1 MQLETHEQ
9 EEAAAGSC
17 TGEDDQ
23 RWWVGVQQV
32 LAAGVGCCRR
42 WELVMKK
49 PRVQKMAAS
58 KKMQIKQK
66 GDEGAATLTVREA
79 LEPKNKKHAALWRH
93 TNKKKQQQVAALE
106 KMTSAGGWAC
116 SRCWLQLL
124 STLHSLSGHFRAVL
138 QREGDLSGSIPVSVM
153 AIYDAK
159 LCSLCKSIDP
169 MVEANPLLAVQ
180 LIMKA
185 AARLPGFIV
194 SSEIFSEQ
202 ASFMTQQCW
211 FLQQPNMTRKGDC
224 TSRHGESLWFIECLL
239 SGESCQSDKGSNN
252 GKMDTVG
259 FEMPLVDRNSAMSKV
274 LYFYKNFLHRM
285 LINKMPSGVYKL
297 SREAILAAD
306 LPVAFTTRTNWRGSS
321 PRDLLCT
328 FCRQHH
334 LSEPVFSP
342 INNPLKSLVDSLGSC
357 RRLKVE
363 EPGKE
368 GTEYANGN
376 GVAASDRE
384 LVAPGSTFKFE
395 VKIYSK
401 CQNLIVHC
409 LSKDSYKKQADTVQS
424 TALKLLSWLNTFFKE
439 PDMPLEKLT
448 SSGYALNIR
457 FNRQNFFKEFALCP
471 SVHNVWQRT
480 VTEEIRSLDSDCF
493 NQPCIEQGVGVG
505 LLNIEGQDSGVS
517 PSSGSLVCINYT
529 ISLVRKGEN
538 AKELLESND
547 DFEFEIG
554 TGAVIPQLEAGV
566 IQLSKG
572 QCACLHTELCP
583 EEFILAAAGDSA
595 KTLSLLSSMCCLEFS
610 IILLKVTEPLED
622 RMEQAFFNPPLSKQ
636 QVEYALRHIKES
648 SATTLIDFGCGS
660 GSLLGS
666 LLDYPTAL
674 EKIVGVDIS
683 QKSLIRAAKIL
694 HSKLSSDSDAEL
706 PNTRIGSA
714 FLYERSITDVDSRF
728 DIGTCLEVLGFLFSA
743 RTLRGL
749 LGDAFNGFLLA
760 LPPHFDCTFLAF
772 ILIYSIESEEAEAE
786 DQEAEAP
793 PADQERRSR
802 GGRSRSRGT
811 SGESGVKKQKRKIKK
826 QRHLRW
832 IRSEEAEAED
842 QEAEAPPADQDKQ
855 VFSQWL

>member
-1 MQLETHEQ
+1 METGGSPTVTLKKTNLTPKAIVHQKFGSKACYIVEKVQEMTQNECPGLAIIQKGPPLFRCTLQLPDFSVMSEICKKKRDAEQSAAEKALDKIGFNLETNNL
-9 EEAAAGSC
+9 
-17 TGEDDQ
+17 TN
-23 RWWVGVQQV
+23 VQDPWDNMISR
-32 LAAGVGCCRR
+32 LSY
-42 WELVMKK
+42 LF
-49 PRVQKMAAS
+49 S
-58 KKMQIKQK
+58 
-66 GDEGAATLTVREA
+66 DE
-79 LEPKNKKHAALWRH
+79 
-93 TNKKKQQQVAALE
+93 
-106 KMTSAGGWAC
+106 
-116 SRCWLQLL
+116 LL
-124 STLHSLSGHFRAVL
+124 STLHPLSGHFRAVL
-138 QREGDLSGSIPVSVM
+138 QREGDLSGSIPVCVM

-169 MVEANPLLAVQ
+169 MVETNPLLAVQ
-180 LIMKA
+180 LVMKA

-194 SSEIFSEQ
+194 SSEEHLWMRRENPFPSEILQSLITEEAILPESVQIKAVRIPYSPDKIVEPMSINVSSNGYYMDAIAQELAVKDVFRVLISRSIGKASSEMRLYSSVDLSSDVKENVKSEEYFNVRASYFSGQ
-202 ASFMTQQCW
+202 DIH
-211 FLQQPNMTRKGDC
+211 GDAILAC
-224 TSRHGESLWFIECLL
+224 IGYTWKSRE
-239 SGESCQSDKGSNN
+239 
-252 GKMDTVG
+252 
-259 FEMPLVDRNSAMSKV
+259 
-274 LYFYKNFLHRM
+274 LYHEDVSVRTYYRM

-342 INNPLKSLVDSLGSC
+342 INNPLKSLVDSLGSGK
-357 RRLKVE
+357 RLKVE

-376 GVAASDRE
+376 GVAATGRE
-384 LVAPGSTFKFE
+384 PVAPGSTFNCE

-409 LSKDSYKKQADTVQS
+409 LPKNSYKKQADAFQS

-457 FNRQNFFKEFALCP
+457 FNPQFFFKEFALCP

-480 VTEEIRSLDSDCF
+480 VTEEIRSLDSDRF
-493 NQPCIEQGVGVG
+493 NHPCIEQGVGVS

-517 PSSGSLVCINYT
+517 PSSGSLVCINYN
-529 ISLVRKGEN
+529 ISLVTKGEN
-538 AKELLESND
+538 TKELLESND

-566 IQLSKG
+566 IQLSLG
-572 QCACLHTELCP
+572 QFACFHTELHP

-595 KTLSLLSSMCCLEFS
+595 KTLSLLSSKACCLEFS

-636 QVEYALRHIKES
+636 RVEYALRHIKES

-706 PNTRIGSA
+706 PNTRIRSA
-714 FLYERSITDVDSRF
+714 LLYEGSITDVDSRLYGF

-743 RTLRGL
+743 RTL
-749 LGDAFNGFLLA
+749 
-760 LPPHFDCTFLAF
+760 
-772 ILIYSIESEEAEAE
+772 
-786 DQEAEAP
+786 
-793 PADQERRSR
+793 
-802 GGRSRSRGT
+802 
-811 SGESGVKKQKRKIKK
+811 KRIV
-826 QRHLRW
+826 R
-832 IRSEEAEAED
+832 
-842 QEAEAPPADQDKQ
+842 
-855 VFSQWL
+855 